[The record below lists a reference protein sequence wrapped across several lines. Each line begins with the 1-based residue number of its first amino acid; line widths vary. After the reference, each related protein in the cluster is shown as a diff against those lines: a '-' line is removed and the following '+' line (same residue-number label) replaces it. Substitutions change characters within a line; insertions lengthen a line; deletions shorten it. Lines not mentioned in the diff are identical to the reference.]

1 MNKPL
6 LTALFAGLLLGACAP
21 AGQEDQPEAEG
32 SAPAVEKRA
41 FGTAPQGTADLYTL
55 TNANGMEVRLTNY
68 GGIITSIRVPDRKG
82 DFADVA
88 LGHDSLGG
96 YLDGHPFF
104 GAIAGRYANRI
115 GGASFTLD
123 GQTYELAKNNGRNH
137 LHGGVQGFDKQLWRG
152 EVIREGDTV
161 GVRLRY
167 KSPDMEE
174 GYPGTLDVTV
184 AYRLTNDNAL
194 RIDYRA
200 VTDQKTIVNLT
211 NHSYF
216 NLAGH
221 DAGDILDH
229 ELMIDADYFTP
240 VDSTLIP
247 TGELRPVAGTPFDF
261 REPTPIGAR
270 IEADNEQIRHGGGYD
285 HNFALNGEG
294 LRRVA
299 TAYEPQ
305 SGRFLEVLTEEPGV
319 QLYTGNFLNGKE
331 TGKDGAVYRYRNGFC
346 LETQHF
352 PDSPNQPE
360 FPSVVLEPGEEYRTT
375 TIFRYSTR

>member
-1 MNKPL
+1 MNQQL
-6 LTALFAGLLLGACAP
+6 LSVLFAGLLFSGCAP
-21 AGQEDQPEAEG
+21 ADPERQAAAE
-32 SAPAVEKRA
+32 APAATLVRSS
-41 FGTAPQGTADLYTL
+41 FGSTPEGPVDLFTL
-55 TNANGMEVRLTNY
+55 TNSRDMEVRITNY
-68 GGIITSIRVPDRKG
+68 GGIITSIRVPDR
-82 DFADVA
+82 DSNYADVA

-115 GGASFTLD
+115 GGATFTLD
-123 GQTYELAKNNGRNH
+123 GQTYELAKNNGPNH
-137 LHGGVQGFDKQLWRG
+137 LHGGLEGFDKKIWG
-152 EVIREGDTV
+152 AEPIRDDDAV
-161 GVRLRY
+161 GIRLSYR
-167 KSPDMEE
+167 SADMEE
-174 GYPGTLDVTV
+174 QYPGNLDVEVT
-184 AYRLTNDNAL
+184 YRLSNDNAL

-200 VTDQKTIVNLT
+200 KTDKPTVVNLT

-221 DAGDILDH
+221 ASGDILDH

-240 VDSTLIP
+240 VDSGLIP

-270 IEADNEQIRHGGGYD
+270 IDTDDKQLRHGGGYD
-285 HNFALNGEG
+285 HNFVLNGEG

-299 TAYEPQ
+299 TVYEAQ

-319 QLYTGNFLNGKE
+319 QLYTSNFLNGTE

-360 FPSVVLEPGEEYRTT
+360 FPSVVLHPGDEYRTT
-375 TIFRYSTR
+375 TIFRFSTR

>member
-1 MNKPL
+1 
-6 LTALFAGLLLGACAP
+6 
-21 AGQEDQPEAEG
+21 
-32 SAPAVEKRA
+32 
-41 FGTAPQGTADLYTL
+41 
-55 TNANGMEVRLTNY
+55 MEVRITNY
-68 GGIITSIRVPDRKG
+68 GGIITSIRVPDR
-82 DFADVA
+82 DSNYADVA

-115 GGASFTLD
+115 GGATFTLD
-123 GQTYELAKNNGRNH
+123 GQTYELAKNNGPNH
-137 LHGGVQGFDKQLWRG
+137 LHGGLEGFDKKIWG
-152 EVIREGDTV
+152 AEPIRDDDAV
-161 GVRLRY
+161 GIRLSYR
-167 KSPDMEE
+167 SADMEE
-174 GYPGTLDVTV
+174 QYPGNLDVEVT
-184 AYRLTNDNAL
+184 YRLSNDNAL

-200 VTDQKTIVNLT
+200 KTDKPTVVNLT

-221 DAGDILDH
+221 ASGDILDH

-240 VDSTLIP
+240 VDSGLIP

-270 IEADNEQIRHGGGYD
+270 IDTDDKQLRHGGGYD
-285 HNFALNGEG
+285 HNFVLNGEG

-299 TAYEPQ
+299 TVYEAQ

-319 QLYTGNFLNGKE
+319 QLYTSNFLNGTE

-360 FPSVVLEPGEEYRTT
+360 FPSVVLHPGDEYRTT
-375 TIFRYSTR
+375 TIFRFSTR